1 MSWRAFFKLTAM
13 AGLVF
18 ATSGPSSWA
27 ENDTNLVRDPTLN
40 RGGFFGSAQNYR
52 NPGAKIIRVPR
63 ARPRVVTP
71 AYVPAPRRTAP
82 PATVIVQ
89 DQPVLPKVDP
99 TSFIVV
105 IGDSLGELLAK
116 GLEENFVDRPDV
128 AIVQKARSDSGLVR
142 ADFHDWPRTVRE
154 MLASDQ
160 KITLGVMLLGVN
172 DRQAIREGEITH
184 EPMSERWREL
194 YRERIDAVAAAF
206 AEKRV
211 PLVWVGAPPMQNTRL
226 STDLIALN
234 DMFRQRTERA
244 GGAYVDLWNG
254 FVDGENRYTAMGPDL
269 TGQAARL
276 RANDGIHFT
285 KAGAR
290 KAAFFADGPVR
301 RLLAAPAPTNII
313 ALPST
318 DTGAPTNPELRAGGI
333 ERLIDG
339 MVAGLP
345 QASLPVLPVKPIAG
359 PILPLTAPALAREG
373 LLLGSPA
380 IARGRNDATFELE
393 RVFAEGIAPEPKPGR
408 ADDFRW
414 PKQPN

>member
-1 MSWRAFFKLTAM
+1 MTWRAFCKLTAV
-13 AGLVF
+13 AALVF

-27 ENDTNLVRDPTLN
+27 ENDTNLMRDPTLR
-40 RGGFFGSAQNYR
+40 RGNFFAPDPNFR
-52 NPGAKIIRVPR
+52 NPGAKVIRVPR
-63 ARPRVVTP
+63 QRPRVATP
-71 AYVPAPRRTAP
+71 TYGAAQRRAASS
-82 PATVIVQ
+82 ATVIVQ
-89 DQPVLPKVDP
+89 DQPILPKIDP

-116 GLEENFVDRPDV
+116 GLEENFADRPDV
-128 AIVQKARSDSGLVR
+128 AVVQKARSDSGLVR
-142 ADFHDWPRTVRE
+142 ADFHDWPNTVRE

-160 KITLGVMLLGVN
+160 KITLAVMLLGAN
-172 DRQAIREGEITH
+172 DRQAIREGEINH
-184 EPMSERWREL
+184 EPLSERWREL

-206 AEKRV
+206 AEKRI
-211 PLVWVGAPPMQNTRL
+211 PLVWVGAPPMQNARL
-226 STDLIALN
+226 STDMIVLN

-254 FVDGENRYTAMGPDL
+254 FVDGENRYTATGPDL

-276 RANDGIHFT
+276 RTNDGIHFT

-290 KAAFFADGPVR
+290 KAAFFTDGPVR
-301 RLLAAPAPTNII
+301 RLLADPAPANII
-313 ALPST
+313 ALPPT
-318 DTGAPTNPELRAGGI
+318 DAGAPSNPELREGGI

-373 LLLGSPA
+373 LLLSSSA
-380 IARGRNDATFELE
+380 TARGRSDATFELE

-414 PKQPN
+414 PKPAN